1 MRIIRIVSDLRDI
14 IVDSKT
20 VFLYEYEK
28 PLSLSGFARVWFT
41 SLHVRAVMP
50 VMSAKQPGIFPHA
63 CVST

>member
-28 PLSLSGFARVWFT
+28 PLLS
-41 SLHVRAVMP
+41 
-50 VMSAKQPGIFPHA
+50 
-63 CVST
+63 